1 MLFKRR
7 AKARNICLVEAF
19 LRWLLDVY
27 HVSWQNLIFDMLI
40 SPSLPF
46 SPSLVPPILSKTK
59 NLP

>member
-7 AKARNICLVEAF
+7 AKARNIGLVEAF

-27 HVSWQNLIFDMLI
+27 DVSWQNLIFDMLI
-40 SPSLPF
+40 SPSLPL
-46 SPSLVPPILSKTK
+46 SPSVVPTILSKTK